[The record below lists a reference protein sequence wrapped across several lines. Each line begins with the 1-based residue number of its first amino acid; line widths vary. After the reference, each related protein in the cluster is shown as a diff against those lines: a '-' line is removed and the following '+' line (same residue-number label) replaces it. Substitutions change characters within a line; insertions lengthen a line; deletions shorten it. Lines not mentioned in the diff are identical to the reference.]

1 MANPTLQIILLIF
14 IISYLP
20 PTIAIYK
27 TVCDCSKP
35 ITKGLFSM
43 SDPYYCKIKPIDRNL
58 PTRMDYTLMTKIKPV
73 QKWTGYTCSQ
83 WVKTKRVVGSFWIG
97 AFDTSYFH
105 DSKYVEPFDCWNMI
119 NNKKCGGN
127 EIIQS
132 GTTYKFYQ
140 EPIGEGAWYATK
152 EYKTLNCLAETIT
165 ITQETPEPSIRTP
178 FGFHKVNILEGKFI
192 FNYNTIVW
200 HAPNPKHVS
209 CETNVE

>member
-1 MANPTLQIILLIF
+1 M
-14 IISYLP
+14 
-20 PTIAIYK
+20 
-27 TVCDCSKP
+27 
-35 ITKGLFSM
+35 
-43 SDPYYCKIKPIDRNL
+43 
-58 PTRMDYTLMTKIKPV
+58 
-73 QKWTGYTCSQ
+73 
-83 WVKTKRVVGSFWIG
+83 VGSFWIG

-165 ITQETPEPSIRTP
+165 ITQETPESSIRTP

-200 HAPNPKHVS
+200 HAPNPKNVS